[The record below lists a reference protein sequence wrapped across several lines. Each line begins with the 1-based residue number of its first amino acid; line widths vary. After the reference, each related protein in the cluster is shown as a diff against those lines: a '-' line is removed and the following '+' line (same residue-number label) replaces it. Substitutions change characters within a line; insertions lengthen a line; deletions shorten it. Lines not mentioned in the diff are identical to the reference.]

1 VRELEPQLV
10 RWGEQEENVRALA
23 IVGSRART
31 EVPADEWSD
40 WDVVVFARD
49 PAALLVL
56 EDWVATFGRPRLT
69 FLEPTAVGDQLERR
83 VLYEDGTDV
92 DFAIVP
98 VELLEHPAVAHV
110 ASRGIRV
117 LLDKEGELGSR
128 LADLPEPAPPLPPD
142 EASLRELTADFFYH
156 AVWAARKLRRG
167 EVFTAKRCVD
177 SYMENVLLRI
187 LEWRTQADKPDV
199 DTWHAGRFVERW
211 ADPAALDEFR
221 GTFAAYNEADVRRA
235 LFASMDFFRKQARV
249 TATLL
254 GLPYPDDEDAFAT
267 GLVEKTLRV
276 R

>member
-56 EDWVATFGRPRLT
+56 ENWVATFGRPRLT

-117 LLDKEGELGSR
+117 LLDKEGELGRR

-221 GTFAAYNEADVRRA
+221 GTFAAYDEADVRRA
-235 LFASMDFFRKQARV
+235 LFASMDFFRKQARE
-249 TATLL
+249 TAGLL
-254 GLPYPDDEDAFAT
+254 GLAYPADVDEFAT
-267 GLVEKTLRV
+267 DLVKKTLR
-276 R
+276 